1 MNNESSTNR
10 SRKSLVGVALASG
23 LLFHYYSEEQ
33 GLIQLTNGLS
43 TAVFFLSGVVLLVTI
58 FYQLRSK

>member
-23 LLFHYYSEEQ
+23 LMFLYYSAEQ
-33 GLIQLTNGLS
+33 GFIQLTNGLS
-43 TAVFFLSGVVLLVTI
+43 TVIFFLSGVLLLVTI
-58 FYQLRSK
+58 FYQLQSK